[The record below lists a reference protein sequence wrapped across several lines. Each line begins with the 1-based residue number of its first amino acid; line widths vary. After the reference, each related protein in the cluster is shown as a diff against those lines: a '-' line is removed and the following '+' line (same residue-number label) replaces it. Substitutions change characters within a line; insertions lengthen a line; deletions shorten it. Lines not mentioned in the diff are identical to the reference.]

1 LSNKKIPAGT
11 YSVHPRA
18 TITNKALTRVRPP
31 LSLLLE
37 REFFPGADPKDIR
50 EFMQDDCACEIDSAW
65 DLWEHNL
72 HQIRYH
78 PSIIAGR

>member
-1 LSNKKIPAGT
+1 
-11 YSVHPRA
+11 
-18 TITNKALTRVRPP
+18 
-31 LSLLLE
+31 
-37 REFFPGADPKDIR
+37 
-50 EFMQDDCACEIDSAW
+50 MQDDCACEIDSAW